1 MRLAIMAGL
10 AAALFVMAACSPQG
24 GSRPSD
30 GATARPAPN
39 AATPPESLLQDD
51 TVAALKHD
59 RRASGLAHVGVWAST
74 HEGCAMIDQTA
85 YDGFAVIT
93 PEGVRQFEETCTTS
107 DVQREGNRVTLSAEC
122 KAEGQTSRRTIVVTQ
137 MDPQSIHLLSA
148 PGTNGSVLRRC
159 HLPK

>member
-1 MRLAIMAGL
+1 MRHTITAGL
-10 AAALFVMAACSPQG
+10 LIASVAIAACTPQG

-30 GATARPAPN
+30 PAMTRPAPD

-59 RRASGLAHVGVWAST
+59 RSASGLGHVGVWAAT

-107 DVQREGNRVTLSAEC
+107 DAQRAGNRVTLSVEC
-122 KAEGQTSRRTIVVTQ
+122 KAEGKTSRRTMVVTLI
-137 MDPQSIHLLSA
+137 DAQSIHLLGA
-148 PGTNGSVLRRC
+148 PGTAGSVLRRC

>member
-1 MRLAIMAGL
+1 MRFQQ
-10 AAALFVMAACSPQG
+10 AATIAVIAAMMAACSPQG
-24 GSRPSD
+24 GSRPAD
-30 GATARPAPN
+30 GAAARPAPN

-93 PEGVRQFEETCTTS
+93 PEGVRQFEETCTT
-107 DVQREGNRVTLSAEC
+107 DGAARDGNRVTLSVEC
-122 KAEGQTSRRTIVVTQ
+122 KAEGATSRRTMVVTLL
-137 MDPQSIHLLSA
+137 DPQSIHLLGT

-159 HLPK
+159 HLPT